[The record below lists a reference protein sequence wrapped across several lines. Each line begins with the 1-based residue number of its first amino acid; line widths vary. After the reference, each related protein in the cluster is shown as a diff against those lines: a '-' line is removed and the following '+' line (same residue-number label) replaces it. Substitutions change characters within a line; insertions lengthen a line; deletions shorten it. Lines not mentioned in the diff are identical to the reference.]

1 MGLYHELIC
10 NCAKIVHPLMERK
23 KLDSN
28 FSSELTDAE
37 KNIILIIQQI
47 YIVTSVAHSQS
58 ELSGNQLLGSI
69 MRREGLEN
77 KTFTRT
83 YG

>member
-28 FSSELTDAE
+28 FSSELLIE